1 MLATLCKSCN
11 TVNMALCDRCRW
23 CGSRSVEVKDV
34 DPATIDYSNGRA
46 VFVKP
51 KGLVYTKGEFF
62 K

>member
-1 MLATLCKSCN
+1 
-11 TVNMALCDRCRW
+11 MALCDRCRW